1 MTQQLDDGLL
11 GPDGEDW
18 RVPVSELEAR
28 LDQLSKNLDEAGV
41 AGALIQTPVDLYYY
55 CGGRQNGTLFVPA
68 HGTDASTSGGGDG
81 SVFFVRRS
89 LSRAK
94 YEAGGD
100 DSPVEIAPF
109 PRMKAFGEELANRGV
124 SNPLGLQKAEIPM
137 KFSSR
142 FEQAIATF
150 GPTPDISSVV
160 HGQREIKSSWEIK
173 MMKQG
178 AIIQSE
184 MFEAVKNTLKLGATE
199 LDLVAAAESVSR
211 SSGFGGNVQMRRYP
225 LQCDRAVIVAGR
237 AGGIPSFF
245 DSAIGG
251 TGPHPLSGMGSGFNK
266 IEKNQPILVDLVHAH
281 RGYVVD
287 ATRMFCIGNLEEK
300 WHQRLEDMNLVN
312 QKVVDS
318 LSNNEHCSVA
328 WQKGYDVAGELGYLD
343 HLMGMR
349 PDQSMFLGHS
359 VGLQLDE
366 SPVVAKGFDRP
377 METGMTMAI
386 EPKVVY
392 QDGSIGLEDTWIKT
406 EFGIERLTL
415 EGWSPVFVSD
425 QS

>member
-1 MTQQLDDGLL
+1 MTQHLEDGLL
-11 GPDGEDW
+11 GPEGEDW
-18 RVPVSELEAR
+18 RVPVSELTAR
-28 LDQLSKNLDEAGV
+28 LDQLSKNLAAEGL

-68 HGTDASTSGGGDG
+68 YGTEASISGGGDG

-89 LSRAK
+89 ISRAK

-100 DSPVEIAPF
+100 DSPIEIVSF

-124 SNPLGLQKAEIPM
+124 SKPLGLQKAEIPTN
-137 KFSSR
+137 FSSR
-142 FEQAIATF
+142 FEQVVAMF
-150 GPTPDISSVV
+150 GSSSDVSSVV
-160 HGQREIKSSWEIK
+160 HRQREIKSPWEIK

-178 AIIQSE
+178 AIIQKE
-184 MFEAVKNTLKLGATE
+184 MFEAVENTLKTGVTE

-211 SSGFGGNVQMRRYP
+211 SCGFGGNVQMRRYP
-225 LQCDRAVIVAGR
+225 LQCDRAVIVSGR

-266 IEKNQPILVDLVHAH
+266 IAKNQPILVDLVHAH

-287 ATRMFCIGNLEEK
+287 ATRMFCIGNLDAV

-312 QKVVDS
+312 QKVVES
-318 LSNNEHCSVA
+318 LSNNEDCSVA
-328 WQKGYDVAGELGYLD
+328 WQKGHDLASELGYGD
-343 HLMGMR
+343 HLMGMK

-377 METGMTMAI
+377 MEAGMAMAI

-392 QDGSIGLEDTWIKT
+392 QDGSVGLEDTWIMT
-406 EFGIERLTL
+406 ESGIERLTL
-415 EGWSPVFVSD
+415 DGWSPTVVSG
-425 QS
+425 

>member
-1 MTQQLDDGLL
+1 MTQHLEEGLL
-11 GPDGEDW
+11 GPEGEDW
-18 RVPVSELEAR
+18 RVPVSELTAR
-28 LDQLSKNLDEAGV
+28 LDQLSKNLAAEGLD
-41 AGALIQTPVDLYYY
+41 GALIQTPVDLYYY

-68 HGTDASTSGGGDG
+68 YGTDASISGGGNG

-89 LSRAK
+89 ISRAK

-100 DSPVEIAPF
+100 DSPIEIVSF

-124 SNPLGLQKAEIPM
+124 SKPLGLQKAEIPM
-137 KFSSR
+137 NFSSR
-142 FEQAIATF
+142 FEQAVAMF
-150 GPTPDISSVV
+150 GSSSDVSSVV
-160 HGQREIKSSWEIK
+160 HRQREIKSPWEIK

-178 AIIQSE
+178 AIIQKE
-184 MFEAVKNTLKLGATE
+184 MFEAVENTLKTGVTE

-211 SSGFGGNVQMRRYP
+211 SCGFGGNVQMRRYP
-225 LQCDRAVIVAGR
+225 LQCDRAVIVSGR

-266 IEKNQPILVDLVHAH
+266 IAKNQPILVDLVHAH

-287 ATRMFCIGNLEEK
+287 ATRMFCIGNLDPV

-312 QKVVDS
+312 QRVVES
-318 LSNNEHCSVA
+318 LSNNEDCSVA
-328 WQKGYDVAGELGYLD
+328 WQKGHDLASELGYRD
-343 HLMGMR
+343 HLMGMK

-366 SPVVAKGFDRP
+366 SPVVAKGFDRS
-377 METGMTMAI
+377 MEAGMAMAI

-392 QDGSIGLEDTWIKT
+392 QDGSVGLEDTWIMT
-406 EFGIERLTL
+406 ESGIERLTL
-415 EGWSPVFVSD
+415 DGWSPTLVSG
-425 QS
+425 

>member
-1 MTQQLDDGLL
+1 MTQHLEDGLL
-11 GPDGEDW
+11 GPEGEDW
-18 RVPVSELEAR
+18 RVPVSELTAR
-28 LDQLSKNLDEAGV
+28 LDQLSKNLAAEGL

-68 HGTDASTSGGGDG
+68 YGTEASISGGGDG

-89 LSRAK
+89 ISRAK

-100 DSPVEIAPF
+100 DSPIEVLSF

-124 SNPLGLQKAEIPM
+124 SKPLGLQKAEIPTN
-137 KFSSR
+137 FSSR
-142 FEQAIATF
+142 FEQAVAMF
-150 GPTPDISSVV
+150 GSSSDVSSVV
-160 HGQREIKSSWEIK
+160 HRQREIKSPWEIK

-178 AIIQSE
+178 AIIQKE
-184 MFEAVKNTLKLGATE
+184 MFEAVENTLKTGVTE

-211 SSGFGGNVQMRRYP
+211 SCGFGGNVQMRRYP
-225 LQCDRAVIVAGR
+225 LQCDRAVIVSGR

-266 IEKNQPILVDLVHAH
+266 IAKNQPSLVDLVHAH

-287 ATRMFCIGNLEEK
+287 ATRMFCIGNLDAV

-312 QKVVDS
+312 QKVVES
-318 LSNNEHCSVA
+318 LSNNEDCSVA
-328 WQKGYDVAGELGYLD
+328 WQKGHDLASELGYGD
-343 HLMGMR
+343 HLMGMK

-366 SPVVAKGFDRP
+366 SPVVAKGFDRS
-377 METGMTMAI
+377 MEAGMTMAI

-392 QDGSIGLEDTWIKT
+392 QDGSVGLEDTWIMT
-406 EFGIERLTL
+406 ESGIERLTL
-415 EGWSPVFVSD
+415 DGWSPTVVSG
-425 QS
+425 

>member
-1 MTQQLDDGLL
+1 MTQHLEEGLL
-11 GPDGEDW
+11 GPEGEDW
-18 RVPVSELEAR
+18 RVPVSELTAR
-28 LDQLSKNLDEAGV
+28 LDQLSKNLAAEGLD
-41 AGALIQTPVDLYYY
+41 GALIQTPVDLYYY

-68 HGTDASTSGGGDG
+68 YGTDASISGGGNG

-89 LSRAK
+89 ISRAK

-100 DSPVEIAPF
+100 DSPIEIVSF

-124 SNPLGLQKAEIPM
+124 SKPLGLQKAEIPM
-137 KFSSR
+137 NFSSR
-142 FEQAIATF
+142 FEQAVAMF
-150 GPTPDISSVV
+150 GSSSDVSSVV
-160 HGQREIKSSWEIK
+160 HRQREIKSPWEIK

-178 AIIQSE
+178 AIIQKE
-184 MFEAVKNTLKLGATE
+184 MFEAVENTLKTGVTE

-211 SSGFGGNVQMRRYP
+211 SCGFGGNVQMRRYP
-225 LQCDRAVIVAGR
+225 LQCDRAVIVSGR

-266 IEKNQPILVDLVHAH
+266 IAKNQPILVDLVHAH

-287 ATRMFCIGNLEEK
+287 ATRMFCIGNLDPV

-312 QKVVDS
+312 QRVVES
-318 LSNNEHCSVA
+318 LSNNEDCSVA
-328 WQKGYDVAGELGYLD
+328 WQKGHDLASELGYRD
-343 HLMGMR
+343 HLMGMK

-366 SPVVAKGFDRP
+366 SPVVAKGFDRS
-377 METGMTMAI
+377 MEAGMAMAI

-392 QDGSIGLEDTWIKT
+392 QDGSVGLEDTWIMT
-406 EFGIERLTL
+406 ESGIERLTL
-415 EGWSPVFVSD
+415 DGWSPTVVSG
-425 QS
+425 

>member
-1 MTQQLDDGLL
+1 MTQHLEDGLL
-11 GPDGEDW
+11 GPEGEDW
-18 RVPVSELEAR
+18 RVPVSELTAR
-28 LDQLSKNLDEAGV
+28 LDQLSKNLAAEGL

-68 HGTDASTSGGGDG
+68 YGTEASISGGGDG

-89 LSRAK
+89 ISRAK

-100 DSPVEIAPF
+100 DSPIEIVPF

-124 SNPLGLQKAEIPM
+124 SKPLGLQKAEIPTN
-137 KFSSR
+137 FSSR
-142 FEQAIATF
+142 FEKAVAMF
-150 GPTPDISSVV
+150 GSSSDISSVV
-160 HGQREIKSSWEIK
+160 HRQREIKSPWEIE

-178 AIIQSE
+178 AIIQKE
-184 MFEAVKNTLKLGATE
+184 MFEAVENTLKTGVTE

-211 SSGFGGNVQMRRYP
+211 SCGFGGNVQMRRYP
-225 LQCDRAVIVAGR
+225 LQCDRAVIVSGR

-266 IEKNQPILVDLVHAH
+266 IAKNQPILVDLVHAH

-287 ATRMFCIGNLEEK
+287 ATRMFCIGNLDAV

-312 QKVVDS
+312 QKVVES
-318 LSNNEHCSVA
+318 LSNNEDCSVA
-328 WQKGYDVAGELGYLD
+328 WQKGHDLASELGYGD
-343 HLMGMR
+343 HLMGMK

-377 METGMTMAI
+377 MEAGMAMAI

-392 QDGSIGLEDTWIKT
+392 QDGSVGLEDTWIMT
-406 EFGIERLTL
+406 ESGIERLTL
-415 EGWSPVFVSD
+415 GGWSPTVVSG
-425 QS
+425 

>member
-1 MTQQLDDGLL
+1 MTQHLEEGLL
-11 GPDGEDW
+11 GPEGEDW
-18 RVPVSELEAR
+18 RVPVSELTAR
-28 LDQLSKNLDEAGV
+28 LDQLSKNLAAEGLD
-41 AGALIQTPVDLYYY
+41 GALIQTPVDLYYY

-68 HGTDASTSGGGDG
+68 YGTDASISGGGNG

-89 LSRAK
+89 ISRAK

-100 DSPVEIAPF
+100 DSPIEIVSF

-124 SNPLGLQKAEIPM
+124 SKPLGLQKAEIPTN
-137 KFSSR
+137 FSSR
-142 FEQAIATF
+142 FEQAVAMF
-150 GPTPDISSVV
+150 GSSSDISSVV
-160 HGQREIKSSWEIK
+160 HRQREIKSPWEIE

-178 AIIQSE
+178 AIIQKE
-184 MFEAVKNTLKLGATE
+184 MFEAVKNTLKTGVTE

-211 SSGFGGNVQMRRYP
+211 GCGFGGNVQMRRYP
-225 LQCDRAVIVAGR
+225 LQCDRAVIVSGR

-266 IEKNQPILVDLVHAH
+266 IAKNQPILVDLVHAH

-287 ATRMFCIGNLEEK
+287 ATRMFCIGNLDAV

-312 QKVVDS
+312 QKVVES
-318 LSNNEHCSVA
+318 LSNNEDCSVA
-328 WQKGYDVAGELGYLD
+328 WQKGHDLASELGYGD
-343 HLMGMR
+343 HLMGMN

-377 METGMTMAI
+377 MEAGMAMAI

-392 QDGSIGLEDTWIKT
+392 QDGSVGLEDTWIMT
-406 EFGIERLTL
+406 ESGIERLTL
-415 EGWSPVFVSD
+415 DGWSPTIVSG
-425 QS
+425 

>member
-1 MTQQLDDGLL
+1 MTQHLEDGLL
-11 GPDGEDW
+11 GPEGEDW
-18 RVPVSELEAR
+18 RVPVSELTAR
-28 LDQLSKNLDEAGV
+28 LDQLSKNLAAEGL

-68 HGTDASTSGGGDG
+68 YGTEASISGGGDG

-89 LSRAK
+89 ISRAK

-100 DSPVEIAPF
+100 DSPIEIVSF

-124 SNPLGLQKAEIPM
+124 SKPLGLQKAEIPTN
-137 KFSSR
+137 FSSR
-142 FEQAIATF
+142 FEQAVAMF
-150 GPTPDISSVV
+150 GSSSDVSSVV
-160 HGQREIKSSWEIK
+160 HRQREIKSPWEIK

-178 AIIQSE
+178 AIIQKE
-184 MFEAVKNTLKLGATE
+184 MFEAVENTLKTGVTE

-211 SSGFGGNVQMRRYP
+211 SCGFGGNVQMRRYP
-225 LQCDRAVIVAGR
+225 LQCDRAVIVSGR

-266 IEKNQPILVDLVHAH
+266 IAKNQPILVDLVHAH

-287 ATRMFCIGNLEEK
+287 ATRMFCIGNLDPV

-312 QKVVDS
+312 QKVVES
-318 LSNNEHCSVA
+318 LSNNEDCSVA
-328 WQKGYDVAGELGYLD
+328 WQKGHDLASELGYGD
-343 HLMGMR
+343 HLMGMK

-377 METGMTMAI
+377 MEAGMAMAI

-392 QDGSIGLEDTWIKT
+392 QDGSVGLEDTWIMT
-406 EFGIERLTL
+406 ESGIERLTL
-415 EGWSPVFVSD
+415 DGWSPTVVSG
-425 QS
+425 

>member
-1 MTQQLDDGLL
+1 MTQHLEDGLL
-11 GPDGEDW
+11 GPEGEDW
-18 RVPVSELEAR
+18 RVPVSELTAR
-28 LDQLSKNLDEAGV
+28 LDQLSKNLAAEGL

-68 HGTDASTSGGGDG
+68 YGTEASISGGGDG

-89 LSRAK
+89 ISRAK

-100 DSPVEIAPF
+100 DSPIEVLSF

-124 SNPLGLQKAEIPM
+124 SKPLGLQKAEIPTN
-137 KFSSR
+137 FSSR
-142 FEQAIATF
+142 FEQAVAMF
-150 GPTPDISSVV
+150 GSSSDVSSVV
-160 HGQREIKSSWEIK
+160 HRQREIKSPWEIK

-178 AIIQSE
+178 AIIQKE
-184 MFEAVKNTLKLGATE
+184 MFEAVENTLKTGVTE

-211 SSGFGGNVQMRRYP
+211 SCGFGGNVQMRRYP
-225 LQCDRAVIVAGR
+225 LQCDRAVIVSGR

-266 IEKNQPILVDLVHAH
+266 IAKNQPILVDLVHAH

-287 ATRMFCIGNLEEK
+287 ATRMFCIGNLDAV

-312 QKVVDS
+312 QKVVES
-318 LSNNEHCSVA
+318 LSNNEDCSVA
-328 WQKGYDVAGELGYLD
+328 WQKGHDLASELGYGD
-343 HLMGMR
+343 HLMGMK

-366 SPVVAKGFDRP
+366 SPVVAKGFDRS
-377 METGMTMAI
+377 MEAGMTMAI

-392 QDGSIGLEDTWIKT
+392 QDGSVGLEDTWIMT
-406 EFGIERLTL
+406 ESGIERLTL
-415 EGWSPVFVSD
+415 DGWSPTVVSG
-425 QS
+425 

>member
-1 MTQQLDDGLL
+1 MTQHLEEGLL
-11 GPDGEDW
+11 GPEGEDW
-18 RVPVSELEAR
+18 RVPVSELTAR
-28 LDQLSKNLDEAGV
+28 LDQLSKNLAAEGL

-68 HGTDASTSGGGDG
+68 YGTDASISGGGNG

-89 LSRAK
+89 ISRAK

-100 DSPVEIAPF
+100 DSPIEIVSF

-124 SNPLGLQKAEIPM
+124 SKPLGLQKAEIPTN
-137 KFSSR
+137 FSSR
-142 FEQAIATF
+142 FEQAVAMF
-150 GPTPDISSVV
+150 GSSSDVSSVV
-160 HGQREIKSSWEIK
+160 HRQREIKSPWEIK

-178 AIIQSE
+178 AIIQKE
-184 MFEAVKNTLKLGATE
+184 MFEAVENTLKTGVTE

-211 SSGFGGNVQMRRYP
+211 SCGFGGNVQMRRYP
-225 LQCDRAVIVAGR
+225 LQCDRAVIVSGR

-266 IEKNQPILVDLVHAH
+266 IAKNQPILVDLVHAH

-287 ATRMFCIGNLEEK
+287 ATRMFCIGNLDAV

-312 QKVVDS
+312 QKVVES
-318 LSNNEHCSVA
+318 LSNNEDCSVA
-328 WQKGYDVAGELGYLD
+328 WQKGHDLASELGYGD
-343 HLMGMR
+343 HLMGMK

-366 SPVVAKGFDRP
+366 SPVVAKGFDRS
-377 METGMTMAI
+377 MEAGMTMAI

-392 QDGSIGLEDTWIKT
+392 QDGSVGLEDTWIMT
-406 EFGIERLTL
+406 ESGIERLTL
-415 EGWSPVFVSD
+415 DGWSPTVVSG
-425 QS
+425 

>member
-1 MTQQLDDGLL
+1 MTQHLEEGLL
-11 GPDGEDW
+11 GPEGEDW
-18 RVPVSELEAR
+18 RVPVSELTAR
-28 LDQLSKNLDEAGV
+28 LDQLSKNLAAEGLD
-41 AGALIQTPVDLYYY
+41 GALIQTPVDLYYY

-68 HGTDASTSGGGDG
+68 YGTDASISGGGNG

-89 LSRAK
+89 ISRAK

-100 DSPVEIAPF
+100 DSPIEIVSF

-124 SNPLGLQKAEIPM
+124 SKPLGLQKAEIPTN
-137 KFSSR
+137 FSSR
-142 FEQAIATF
+142 FEQAVAMF
-150 GPTPDISSVV
+150 GSSSDVSSVV
-160 HGQREIKSSWEIK
+160 HRQREIKSPWEIK

-178 AIIQSE
+178 AIIQKE
-184 MFEAVKNTLKLGATE
+184 MFEAVENTLKTGVTE

-211 SSGFGGNVQMRRYP
+211 SCGFGGNVQMRRYP
-225 LQCDRAVIVAGR
+225 LQCDRAVIVSGR

-266 IEKNQPILVDLVHAH
+266 IAKNQPILVDLVHAH

-287 ATRMFCIGNLEEK
+287 ATRMFCIGNLDAV

-312 QKVVDS
+312 QKVVES
-318 LSNNEHCSVA
+318 LSNNEDCSVA
-328 WQKGYDVAGELGYLD
+328 WQKGHDLASELGYGD
-343 HLMGMR
+343 HLMGMK

-366 SPVVAKGFDRP
+366 SPVVAKGFDRS
-377 METGMTMAI
+377 MEAGMTMAI

-392 QDGSIGLEDTWIKT
+392 QDGSVGLEDTWIMT
-406 EFGIERLTL
+406 ESGIERLTL
-415 EGWSPVFVSD
+415 DGWSPTVVSG
-425 QS
+425 

>member
-1 MTQQLDDGLL
+1 MTQHLEEGLL
-11 GPDGEDW
+11 GPEGEDW
-18 RVPVSELEAR
+18 RVPVSELTAR
-28 LDQLSKNLDEAGV
+28 LDQLSKNLAAEGL

-68 HGTDASTSGGGDG
+68 YGTEASISGGGDG

-89 LSRAK
+89 ISRAK

-100 DSPVEIAPF
+100 DSPIEVLSF
-109 PRMKAFGEELANRGV
+109 PRIKAFGEELANRGV
-124 SNPLGLQKAEIPM
+124 SKPLGLQKAEIPTN
-137 KFSSR
+137 FSSR
-142 FEQAIATF
+142 FEQAVAMF
-150 GPTPDISSVV
+150 GSSSDVSSVV
-160 HGQREIKSSWEIK
+160 HRQREIKSSWEIK

-178 AIIQSE
+178 AIIQKE
-184 MFEAVKNTLKLGATE
+184 MFEAVENTLKTGVTE

-211 SSGFGGNVQMRRYP
+211 SCGFGGNVQMRRYP
-225 LQCDRAVIVAGR
+225 LQCDRAVIVSGR

-266 IEKNQPILVDLVHAH
+266 IAKNQPILVDLVHAH

-287 ATRMFCIGNLEEK
+287 ATRMFCIGNLDAV

-312 QKVVDS
+312 QKVVES
-318 LSNNEHCSVA
+318 LSNNEDCSVA
-328 WQKGYDVAGELGYLD
+328 WQKGHDLASELGYGD
-343 HLMGMR
+343 HLMGMK

-366 SPVVAKGFDRP
+366 SPVVAKGFDRS
-377 METGMTMAI
+377 MEAGMTMAI

-392 QDGSIGLEDTWIKT
+392 QDGSVGLEDTWIMT
-406 EFGIERLTL
+406 ESGIERLTL
-415 EGWSPVFVSD
+415 DGWSPSVVSG
-425 QS
+425 

>member
-1 MTQQLDDGLL
+1 MTQNLEDGLL
-11 GPDGEDW
+11 GPEGEDW
-18 RVPVSELEAR
+18 RVPVSELAAR
-28 LDQLSKNLDEAGV
+28 INRLSKDLAAEGQ

-68 HGTDASTSGGGDG
+68 YGTDASINGGGDG

-89 LSRAK
+89 ISRAK

-100 DSPVEIAPF
+100 DSPFEIAPF
-109 PRMKAFGEELANRGV
+109 PRMKAFGEELANRGL
-124 SNPLGLQKAEIPM
+124 SKPLGLQKAEIPTN
-137 KFSSR
+137 FSSR
-142 FEQAIATF
+142 FEQAVAMF
-150 GPTPDISSVV
+150 GPSSDISSVV
-160 HGQREIKSSWEIK
+160 HRQRETKSPWELK

-178 AIIQSE
+178 AIIQNE
-184 MFEAVKNTLKLGATE
+184 MFEAVRNTLKTGITE
-199 LDLVAAAESVSR
+199 LDLVAAAEAVSR
-211 SSGFGGNVQMRRYP
+211 GSGFGGKVQMRRYP
-225 LQCDRAVIVAGR
+225 LQCDRAVIVSGR

-266 IEKNQPILVDLVHAH
+266 IAENQPILVDLVHVH

-287 ATRMFCIGNLEEK
+287 ATRMFCIGNLDAV

-312 QKVVDS
+312 QKVVES
-318 LSNNEHCSVA
+318 LANNENCSLA
-328 WQKGYDVAGELGYLD
+328 WQKGHDLASELGYEG
-343 HLMGMR
+343 HLMGMK

-377 METGMTMAI
+377 MEAGMTMAI

-392 QDGSIGLEDTWIKT
+392 QDGSVGLEDTWVKT
-406 EFGIERLTL
+406 ESGIERLTL
-415 EGWSPVFVSD
+415 DGWNPTLVRG
-425 QS
+425 

>member
-1 MTQQLDDGLL
+1 MTQHLEDGLL
-11 GPDGEDW
+11 GPEGEDW
-18 RVPVSELEAR
+18 RVPVSELTAR
-28 LDQLSKNLDEAGV
+28 LDQLSKNLAAEGL

-68 HGTDASTSGGGDG
+68 YGTEASISGGGDG

-89 LSRAK
+89 ISRAK

-100 DSPVEIAPF
+100 DSPIEVLSF

-124 SNPLGLQKAEIPM
+124 SKPLGLQKAEIPTN
-137 KFSSR
+137 FSSR
-142 FEQAIATF
+142 FEQAVAMF
-150 GPTPDISSVV
+150 GSSSDVSSVV
-160 HGQREIKSSWEIK
+160 HRQREIKSPWEIK

-178 AIIQSE
+178 AIIQKE
-184 MFEAVKNTLKLGATE
+184 MFEAVDNTLKTGVTE

-211 SSGFGGNVQMRRYP
+211 SCGFGGNVQMRRYP
-225 LQCDRAVIVAGR
+225 LQCDRAVIVSGR

-266 IEKNQPILVDLVHAH
+266 IAKNQPILVDLVHAH

-287 ATRMFCIGNLEEK
+287 ATRMFCIGNLDAV

-312 QKVVDS
+312 QKVVES
-318 LSNNEHCSVA
+318 LSNNEDCSVA
-328 WQKGYDVAGELGYLD
+328 WQKGHDLASELGYGD
-343 HLMGMR
+343 HLMGMK

-366 SPVVAKGFDRP
+366 SPVVAKGFDRS
-377 METGMTMAI
+377 MEAGMTMAI

-392 QDGSIGLEDTWIKT
+392 QDGSVGLEDTWIMT
-406 EFGIERLTL
+406 ESGIERLTL
-415 EGWSPVFVSD
+415 DGWSPTVVSG
-425 QS
+425 